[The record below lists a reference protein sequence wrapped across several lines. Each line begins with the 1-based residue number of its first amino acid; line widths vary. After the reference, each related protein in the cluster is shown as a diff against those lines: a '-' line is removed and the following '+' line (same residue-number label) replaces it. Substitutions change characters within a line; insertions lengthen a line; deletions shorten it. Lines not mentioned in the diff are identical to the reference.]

1 MAKPTPHKNQPKPE
15 LPPENASPESS
26 KPAPDAK
33 PATDSAPTQSP
44 TAAEQ
49 VAKPTASSPATTSN
63 AKKDSA
69 VNRNKKGPS
78 GSAKGSSLMP
88 SQHKLENLKAA
99 VAAAGSVDNLLLI
112 LQHVDEAG
120 GRQEVAESVE
130 AYRALKL
137 AFE

>member
-1 MAKPTPHKNQPKPE
+1 MAKPNPPKNHPKPDPPTE
-15 LPPENASPESS
+15 SSVANLSKPESGKEGPENAAAKNANFGVNE
-26 KPAPDAK
+26 PAAK
-33 PATDSAPTQSP
+33 PIANLSAG
-44 TAAEQ
+44 
-49 VAKPTASSPATTSN
+49 N
-63 AKKDSA
+63 LGKKESV
-69 VNRNKKGPS
+69 VNRNKKVAT
-78 GSAKGSSLMP
+78 GSARGSSLMP

>member
-1 MAKPTPHKNQPKPE
+1 MAKPAHNKNQPKPE
-15 LPPENASPESS
+15 ASPEKTPSEIGKTTVES
-26 KPAPDAK
+26 
-33 PATDSAPTQSP
+33 
-44 TAAEQ
+44 AAEN
-49 VAKPTASSPATTSN
+49 AEAPSPSPAEPNVKSPAASPLTGSN
-63 AKKDSA
+63 AKKDPA
-69 VNRNKKGPS
+69 VNRNKKGPT
-78 GSAKGSSLMP
+78 GSAKGTSLMP

-137 AFE
+137 ALE

>member
-1 MAKPTPHKNQPKPE
+1 MAKPNPPKNHPKPE
-15 LPPENASPESS
+15 SPAENV
-26 KPAPDAK
+26 APDPVK
-33 PATDSAPTQSP
+33 DVPASGATTSSIANESAP
-44 TAAEQ
+44 
-49 VAKPTASSPATTSN
+49 KPTASPPAAN
-63 AKKDSA
+63 LGKKDA
-69 VNRNKKGPS
+69 VVNRNKKGPT
-78 GSAKGSSLMP
+78 GAAKGSSLMP

-137 AFE
+137 ALE

>member
-1 MAKPTPHKNQPKPE
+1 MAKPTPSKNQPKPE
-15 LPPENASPESS
+15 AAIENAVPQ
-26 KPAPDAK
+26 PAK
-33 PATDSAPTQSP
+33 TPAENPVAQQPVAQQP
-44 TAAEQ
+44 VVAEP
-49 VAKPTASSPATTSN
+49 VAKPMVNPPATSN
-63 AKKDSA
+63 AKKDPA
-69 VNRNKKGPS
+69 VNRSKKGPT
-78 GSAKGSSLMP
+78 GSAKGSAWMP

-137 AFE
+137 ALE